1 MNLIERLLLERFDEL
16 QLGGTGLTRC
26 IETAVLTPHFV
37 TSRHVVALVFAT
49 GDPLPRVVAKIP
61 RRPGD
66 NEGVDR
72 EARMLRRLAE
82 LNGGPVAGVPAVV
95 ATVDVA
101 GQTLLVETT
110 VHGPELVPR
119 EVSRDLDRAVAVGAA
134 FIGALPVVAPAEENA
149 DWYRTAVA
157 DPLAELV
164 ALAPMEGEAAELVDR
179 THALL
184 EPLRTVALPAVFEH
198 GDMSHPNL
206 LLDTDGGLQVID
218 WERATEH
225 GLPGHDLVF
234 YVQYL
239 AESQRSAFTR
249 PEQCAAFDAAFVG
262 PHGWARPA
270 LAAHLEL
277 RGVDPAVLDALVLT
291 SWARSAAT
299 LVDRLRPGADGVE
312 TAGDAL
318 AVAVRND
325 RDVVLWRHAVRRAEE
340 WAASAG

>member
-1 MNLIERLLLERFDEL
+1 VNLVERLLHERYDEL
-16 QLGGTGLTRC
+16 HLADAGLSRRF
-26 IETAVLTPHFV
+26 ETAVLTPHFV
-37 TSRHVVALVFAT
+37 TSRHVVALVFST
-49 GDPLPRVVAKIP
+49 GDPRSRVVAKIP

-95 ATVDVA
+95 ATVDVD

-119 EVSRDLDRAVAVGAA
+119 AVREEPDRAVAVGAA
-134 FIGALPVVAPAEENA
+134 FIGALPVVAAAAENA

-164 ALAPMEGEAAELVDR
+164 ALAPMDGDAVELVDR

-184 EPLRTVALPAVFEH
+184 EPLRSVALPAVFEH

-218 WERATEH
+218 WERATER
-225 GLPGHDLVF
+225 GVPGHDLVF
-234 YVQYL
+234 YLQYL
-239 AESQRSAFTR
+239 AESRRSAYTR
-249 PEQCAAFDAAFVG
+249 PDQCAAFDVAFRA
-262 PHGWARPA
+262 PDGWARPA

-277 RGVDPAVLDALVLT
+277 RGVDPALLDLLVVT

-299 LVDRLRPGADGVE
+299 LVDRLRPGADGVQA
-312 TAGDAL
+312 AGDAL
-318 AVAVRND
+318 ARAVSND
-325 RDVVLWRHAVRRAEE
+325 RDVVLWRHAVQWAEE
-340 WAASAG
+340 GAGSRA